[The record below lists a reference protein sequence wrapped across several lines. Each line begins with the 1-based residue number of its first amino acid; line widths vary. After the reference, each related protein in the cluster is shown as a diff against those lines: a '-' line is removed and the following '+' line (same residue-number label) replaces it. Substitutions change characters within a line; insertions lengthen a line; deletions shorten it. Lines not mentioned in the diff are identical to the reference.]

1 MTIEQLR
8 TQSDTDNT
16 QWLNQ
21 VLDSLPEEMRGEIRY
36 AIVNATRRHIN
47 RARIDQATDV
57 TYAIDALDFIEA
69 STAAKDEAMDRLVN
83 PKTDADKAFVKEMA
97 QLSAEEFFFSLDVDN
112 FNFID
117 EVPAYHREELVES
130 LKHEM
135 RQLSSSDRSL
145 TIGDLIERS
154 SEDPDYDYEQITGGQ
169 QTLIDAYDLVRGVKG
184 LDQVNLDVRA
194 LFGGRGVITDVL
206 VENTEATVER
216 MREFVEG
223 IEKSQRASGKA
234 EQTPTKYSIER

>member
-47 RARIDQATDV
+47 RDRIAQATDV

-184 LDQVNLDVRA
+184 LDQVNLDVRD